1 MKWMFRLMNQRCQL
15 GKTRHMNVKL
25 RKYAVSNTGRYTM
38 RPNLGVTAYVNNT
51 CFIDNKDY

>member
-1 MKWMFRLMNQRCQL
+1 MLRLMNQRCQL